1 MALFLQSNNIK
12 YLAIGLFLGIGVSTQ
27 IMAES
32 EKPLPENIE
41 GTHRISASELIE
53 LVASKDGLILID
65 SRIPGD
71 RIQGYIKTSI
81 SLPDTDT
88 DCQSLSKVIASKNQ
102 PVAFYC
108 NGVRCGRS
116 AVAIKIALSC
126 GYQELYWYKNGFED
140 WLERSYP
147 YVKD

>member
-1 MALFLQSNNIK
+1 MALFLQRNNIK
-12 YLAIGLFLGIGVSTQ
+12 YLAISLFLGIGVSTQ

-32 EKPLPENIE
+32 EKKLPENIE

-53 LVASKDGLILID
+53 LVADKGSLILID

-71 RIQGYIKTSI
+71 RLKGYIETSI

-88 DCQSLSKVIASKNQ
+88 DCQSLSKVIPSKNQ
-102 PVAFYC
+102 PVGFYC

-116 AVAIKIALSC
+116 AVAIKIARSC
-126 GYQELYWYKNGFED
+126 GYQELYWYRGGFED
-140 WLERSYP
+140 WLKRSYP
-147 YVKD
+147 YAKD